1 MEKLNDDYRIIKVCT
16 HPKQHQ
22 FLIRSDDL
30 CAESAHNEIVLLHLE
45 EAVAQHFKIIHDYN
59 DDIHEINIP
68 KDCIDAL
75 ITALTLL
82 KNDDPELKNN
92 QRKYRQAEG

>member
-1 MEKLNDDYRIIKVCT
+1 MEKLNDDYRIIKVYT

-30 CAESAHNEIVLLHLE
+30 CDEIVLLHLE
-45 EAVAQHFKIIHDYN
+45 EAVAQHFKIIHDDN

-82 KNDDPELKNN
+82 KDDDPELKNN
-92 QRKYRQAEG
+92 QRKYRHAEG